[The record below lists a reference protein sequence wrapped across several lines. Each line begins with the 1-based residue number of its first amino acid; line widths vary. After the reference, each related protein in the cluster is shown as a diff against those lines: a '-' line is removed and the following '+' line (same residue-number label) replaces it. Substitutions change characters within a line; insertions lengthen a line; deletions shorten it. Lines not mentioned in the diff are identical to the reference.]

1 MIRAPIR
8 PANRMIR
15 RLAVP
20 AVIAAGLAAGAPF
33 AATPA
38 HAAGGGVA
46 PKEVAWT
53 FNGVFGRYN
62 YEQLRRGLQVY
73 REVCAACHG
82 LRLVAYRD
90 LAAIGLSE
98 AQIRAI
104 AGEKEV
110 AGEPDEEGEPTTR
123 PAEAKDRFVDPFP
136 NVQAAMASNNGAAP
150 PDLSLMVKAR
160 GGGADYVFSLM
171 TGYVSEAACK
181 KEFKDSQGKP
191 LVPGEGQYCNT
202 YMPGHIIAMAPPLT
216 EDGQVEYEEKGA
228 PAASID
234 QMAKDVTAFLAWAA
248 EPYMVERKRMGIKV
262 MLFLLLFTGF
272 MYAIYRQVKKDVKGQ
287 A

>member
-1 MIRAPIR
+1 MIRFS
-8 PANRMIR
+8 R
-15 RLAVP
+15 RLLAPV
-20 AVIAAGLAAGAPF
+20 AAAGLAAGVSLAGAP
-33 AATPA
+33 AY
-38 HAAGGGVA
+38 AAGDGVA
-46 PKEVAWT
+46 PKEVGWT
-53 FNGVFGRYN
+53 FNGVFGRYD
-62 YEQLRRGLQVY
+62 YPQLRRGLQVY
-73 REVCAACHG
+73 QEVCAACHG

-90 LAAIGLSE
+90 LVAIGLSE
-98 AQIRAI
+98 AEIRAI

-123 PAEAKDRFVDPFP
+123 PAEAKDRFVSPFP
-136 NVQAAMASNNGAAP
+136 NVQAAMAANNGAAP
-150 PDLSLMVKAR
+150 PDLSLIVKAR
-160 GGGADYVFSLM
+160 GGGADYIYSLM

-202 YMPGHIIAMAPPLT
+202 YMSGHIIAMAPPLT
-216 EDGQVEYEEKGA
+216 EDGQVEYEQKGA
-228 PAASID
+228 PPATVD
-234 QMAKDVTAFLAWAA
+234 QMAKDATAFLAWAA

-272 MYAIYRQVKKDVKGQ
+272 MYAIYRQVKKDVKGH

>member
-1 MIRAPIR
+1 MIRIS
-8 PANRMIR
+8 R
-15 RLAVP
+15 RLLAP
-20 AVIAAGLAAGAPF
+20 AAIVAGLAGSMAS
-33 AATPA
+33 ATAPA
-38 HAAGGGVA
+38 HAAGDAVA

-53 FNGVFGRYN
+53 FNGVFGRYD
-62 YEQLRRGLQVY
+62 YPQLRRGLQVY

-90 LAAIGLSE
+90 LTAIGLSE
-98 AQIRAI
+98 SEIHAV
-104 AGEKEV
+104 AGDREV

-136 NVQAAMASNNGAAP
+136 NVQAAMAANNGAAP
-150 PDLSLMVKAR
+150 PDLSLIVKAR
-160 GGGADYVFSLM
+160 GGGADYIYSLM

-191 LVPGEGQYCNT
+191 LAPAEGQYCNT
-202 YMPGHIIAMAPPLT
+202 YMSGHIIAMAPPLT
-216 EDGQVEYEEKGA
+216 EDGQVEYEGKGA
-228 PAASID
+228 PPATVD
-234 QMAKDVTAFLAWAA
+234 QMAKDATAFLAWAA

>member
-1 MIRAPIR
+1 MIRIS
-8 PANRMIR
+8 R
-15 RLAVP
+15 RLLAP
-20 AVIAAGLAAGAPF
+20 AAIVAGLAGSMAS
-33 AATPA
+33 ATAPA
-38 HAAGGGVA
+38 HAAGDAVA

-53 FNGVFGRYN
+53 FNGVFGRYD
-62 YEQLRRGLQVY
+62 YPQLRRGLQVY

-90 LAAIGLSE
+90 LTAIGLSE
-98 AQIRAI
+98 SEIRAV
-104 AGEKEV
+104 AGDREV

-136 NVQAAMASNNGAAP
+136 NVQAAMAANNGAAP
-150 PDLSLMVKAR
+150 PDLSLIVKAR
-160 GGGADYVFSLM
+160 GGGADYIYSLM

-191 LVPGEGQYCNT
+191 LAPAEGQYCNT
-202 YMPGHIIAMAPPLT
+202 YMSGHIIAMAPPLT
-216 EDGQVEYEEKGA
+216 EDGQVEYEGKGA
-228 PAASID
+228 PPATVD
-234 QMAKDVTAFLAWAA
+234 QMAKDATAFLAWAA

>member
-1 MIRAPIR
+1 MICIS
-8 PANRMIR
+8 R
-15 RLAVP
+15 RLLAP
-20 AVIAAGLAAGAPF
+20 AAIVAGLAGSVAS
-33 AATPA
+33 ATAPA
-38 HAAGGGVA
+38 HAAGDGVA

-53 FNGVFGRYN
+53 FNGVFGRFDYP
-62 YEQLRRGLQVY
+62 QLRRGLQVY

-98 AQIRAI
+98 AEIKAV
-104 AGEKEV
+104 AGEREV
-110 AGEPDEEGEPTTR
+110 AGEPDEEGELTLR
-123 PAEAKDRFVDPFP
+123 PAEAKDRFVSPFP
-136 NVQAAMASNNGAAP
+136 NVQAAMAANNGAAP
-150 PDLSLMVKAR
+150 PDLSLIVKAR
-160 GGGADYVFSLM
+160 GGGADYIYSLM

-191 LVPGEGQYCNT
+191 LVPAEGQYCNT
-202 YMPGHIIAMAPPLT
+202 YMSGHIIAMAPPLT
-216 EDGQVEYEEKGA
+216 EDGQVEYEGKGA
-228 PAASID
+228 PPASVD
-234 QMAKDVTAFLAWAA
+234 QMAKDATAFLAWAA

-272 MYAIYRQVKKDVKGQ
+272 MYAIYRQVKKDVKGH

>member
-1 MIRAPIR
+1 MICIS
-8 PANRMIR
+8 R
-15 RLAVP
+15 RLLAP
-20 AVIAAGLAAGAPF
+20 AAIVAGLAGSVAS
-33 AATPA
+33 ATAPA
-38 HAAGGGVA
+38 HAAGDGVA

-53 FNGVFGRYN
+53 FNGVFGRFDYP
-62 YEQLRRGLQVY
+62 QLRRGLQVY

-98 AQIRAI
+98 AEIKAV
-104 AGEKEV
+104 AGEREV
-110 AGEPDEEGEPTTR
+110 AGEPDDEGEPTIR
-123 PAEAKDRFVDPFP
+123 PAEAKDRFVSPFP
-136 NVQAAMASNNGAAP
+136 NVQAAMAANNGAAP
-150 PDLSLMVKAR
+150 PDLSLIVKAR
-160 GGGADYVFSLM
+160 GGGADYIYSLM

-191 LVPGEGQYCNT
+191 LVPAEGQYCNT
-202 YMPGHIIAMAPPLT
+202 YMSGHIIAMAPPLT
-216 EDGQVEYEEKGA
+216 EDGQVEYEGKGA
-228 PAASID
+228 PPASVD
-234 QMAKDVTAFLAWAA
+234 QMAKDATAFLAWAA

-272 MYAIYRQVKKDVKGQ
+272 MYAIYRQVKKDVKGH

>member
-1 MIRAPIR
+1 MTRPFLRLLAPV
-8 PANRMIR
+8 
-15 RLAVP
+15 AV
-20 AVIAAGLAAGAPF
+20 AAGVAAGAPV
-33 AATPA
+33 ATLPA
-38 HAAGGGVA
+38 HAAGDAVA
-46 PKEVAWT
+46 PKAVAWT
-53 FNGVFGRYN
+53 FNGVFGVFDYP
-62 YEQLRRGLQVY
+62 QLRRGLQVY
-73 REVCAACHG
+73 QEVCAACHG

-98 AQIRAI
+98 SQIRAI
-104 AGEKEV
+104 AADKEV
-110 AGEPDEEGEPTTR
+110 AGEPDEEGEPTVR

-150 PDLSLMVKAR
+150 LDLSLIVKAR
-160 GGGADYVFSLM
+160 GGGADYIFSLI
-171 TGYVSEAACK
+171 TGYVPEAACK

-216 EDGQVEYEEKGA
+216 DDGQVEYEETGA
-228 PAASID
+228 PQASVD

-248 EPYMVERKRMGIKV
+248 EPYMAERKRMGIKV
-262 MLFLLLFTGF
+262 ILFLLLFTGF
-272 MYAIYRQVKKDVKGQ
+272 MYAIYRQVKKDVKGH

>member
-1 MIRAPIR
+1 MICIS
-8 PANRMIR
+8 R
-15 RLAVP
+15 RLLAP
-20 AVIAAGLAAGAPF
+20 AAIVAGLAGSMATAP
-33 AATPA
+33 APA
-38 HAAGGGVA
+38 YAAGDVVA
-46 PKEVAWT
+46 PKQVAWT

-98 AQIRAI
+98 AEIREI

-123 PAEAKDRFVDPFP
+123 PAEPKDRFVSPFP
-136 NVQAAMASNNGAAP
+136 NVRAAMASNNGAAP
-150 PDLSLMVKAR
+150 PDLSLIVKAR
-160 GGGADYVFSLM
+160 ANGADYVYSLV
-171 TGYVSEAACK
+171 TGYVSAAACK

-191 LVPGEGQYCNT
+191 LVPGEGQYCNA
-202 YMPGHIIAMAPPLT
+202 YMSGHIIAMAPPLT
-216 EDGQVEYEEKGA
+216 EDGQVEYEGQGA
-228 PAASID
+228 PPATVD
-234 QMAKDVTAFLAWAA
+234 QMAKDATAFLAWAA

-272 MYAIYRQVKKDVKGQ
+272 MYAIYRQVKKDVKGH